1 MARVLILLTLFVGG
15 FAARASSSLDKTYE
29 KVRFRIGKTVLQ
41 AYIADDS
48 AKREKGLMYIEHLP
62 ADTGMLFVFE
72 DERPLAFWMKNTL
85 IPLSIAFADADAR
98 IVDIQEMAVAGSLM
112 SVEVPTYRS
121 AAPAQFALEM
131 NKGWYARHKIRTG
144 QRLELLSGVKSVL
157 IKQNTHMVGKS
168 ATRR

>member
-1 MARVLILLTLFVGG
+1 
-15 FAARASSSLDKTYE
+15 
-29 KVRFRIGKTVLQ
+29 
-41 AYIADDS
+41 
-48 AKREKGLMYIEHLP
+48 
-62 ADTGMLFVFE
+62 
-72 DERPLAFWMKNTL
+72 MKNTL